1 MHWVIGQG
9 VLVMSVTLTG
19 PECCYWVWNELYF
32 TQLGKLAGTSL
43 LYEGSPGLVG
53 RHSMYD
59 ISL

>member
-1 MHWVIGQG
+1 
-9 VLVMSVTLTG
+9 MSVTLTG